1 MNGGTVSLVGRDRE
15 LAELTSL
22 IDPVPP
28 TGGRVRMILGDVGIG
43 KTALV
48 NEVTGRA
55 RRSGVRVLGAIG
67 LASETP
73 LAFAS
78 LHQLLR
84 PVLGAR
90 LDRLPEPQRDVIGAV
105 LGSGPS
111 TVAVDRLLAGDAVMS
126 LLRDLSGESAVLLTV
141 DDAHL
146 VDRSSLD
153 VLRYVARRVGT
164 ERISLMLTARAGELP
179 GSHYQE
185 LPVLRLDPLG
195 SHDANRLIDRQPS
208 TPRGRLRDQVLTHA
222 AGNPMALIELSRAIT
237 ADPAAARRWTA
248 APLPLSDRLSA
259 VLAERLAALPPATH
273 EALLHAAV
281 ADSPEVSPL
290 LPGAGQDNAVLA
302 PAEALGLVRIG
313 PSGFQFAHPLVR
325 SAVYH
330 GATFSRRAAA
340 HRRVAE
346 ASRDQPDRHAWH
358 LAAATVGPDDQ
369 LARLLEATAAD
380 AQRRDGTAAAVAA
393 MERAAELSEHAED
406 RARRF
411 TKAALLAVL
420 VGQLDLV
427 AELATRAQSITSD
440 PVLSITARET
450 IGFALSLS
458 NRLSEA
464 VAVLLSAASEA
475 AERQLTYTAWDC
487 LRNATQAAYFSG
499 TPRASEAVRAA
510 LDQLDLLDTSDL
522 SRRQKEDIECF
533 RLWALCTT
541 GPFSERDRL
550 TGLLSRTVRELET
563 APDSGVAPG
572 SGDRLGVDVASAEQ
586 VVAAS
591 AWVLD
596 DIELAI
602 RLLRRIVGRL
612 RHPGV
617 RGTSPSVLA
626 LLSLCLF
633 DSGRWDEALEIA
645 AETEDLAIAYRIDIA
660 IASSYITSAQVH
672 ALRGDTELARHQTER
687 VSALFDLD
695 QARIVEA
702 RVRRVLA
709 LADLGDAAYDRALA
723 RLDGLFDSSGD
734 PLHRYES
741 YPGVADLAEAFARLD
756 RRAEGRDRIAR
767 ILECFQGRPSPRLEQ
782 VFLRARAILAE
793 GATAEGYF
801 RSALED
807 EQGNHWPFER
817 ARLHLDFGE
826 WLRRQRRIN
835 EAKEFLTLGLQT
847 ATRLG
852 ATPSM
857 LRANTELRA
866 CGARSLASGGT
877 LSSGGALS
885 ELTPQQEEV
894 VRLAARGLTNQ
905 EIGDRLHL
913 SPRTVSTHLYNS
925 YPKLGVTTR
934 RELPDVVV
942 QVDEVHQ
949 GPS

>member
-15 LAELTSL
+15 LAELTGL

-28 TGGRVRMILGDVGIG
+28 TGGRVRMILGDAGIG

-55 RRSGVRVLGAIG
+55 RRNGLRVLGAIG
-67 LASETP
+67 RASETP
-73 LAFAS
+73 IAFAS

-90 LDRLPEPQRDVIGAV
+90 LDRLPEPQRDAIRAV
-105 LGSGPS
+105 LGAGPS
-111 TVAVDRLLAGDAVMS
+111 NVAVDRLLAGEAVIS
-126 LLRDLSGESAVLLTV
+126 LITGLSGESAVLLV
-141 DDAHL
+141 IDDAHL
-146 VDRSSLD
+146 ADRSSLD
-153 VLRYVARRVGT
+153 VLRYVARRLTT
-164 ERISLMLTARAGELP
+164 EQISLMVTARVGELP
-179 GSHYQE
+179 DSYHQE
-185 LPVLRLDPLG
+185 FPVLRLGPLG
-195 SHDANRLIDRQPS
+195 SHDANRLIDRQPGA
-208 TPRGRLRDQVLTHA
+208 PRGRLRDQVLTHA

-237 ADPAAARRWTA
+237 ADPSAGRRWTA
-248 APLPLSDRLSA
+248 APLALSDRLSA
-259 VLAERLAALPPATH
+259 VLAERLSALPPATH

-281 ADSPEVSPL
+281 ADCPDVSAL
-290 LPGAGQDNAVLA
+290 LPGARQDNGVLA
-302 PAEALGLVRIG
+302 PAAELGLVRIG

-346 ASRDQPDRHAWH
+346 ASRDQPDRRAWH

-369 LARLLEATAAD
+369 LAQLLEATAAD

-420 VGQLDLV
+420 VGQLDLA
-427 AELATRAQSITSD
+427 AELATRAQGITSD

-499 TPRASEAVRAA
+499 TPQASEAVGAA
-510 LDQLDLLDTSDL
+510 LAELDLLDTSDL

-541 GPFSERDRL
+541 GPFSERDQL
-550 TGLLSRTVRELET
+550 TRLLSRTVRELGT
-563 APDSGVAPG
+563 TPDSGNAPG

-645 AETEDLAIAYRIDIA
+645 TETEDLAIAYRIDIA

-672 ALRGDTELARHQTER
+672 ALRGDTELARRQAER
-687 VSALFDLD
+687 ASALFDLD

-723 RLDGLFDSSGD
+723 RLDGLFDSSGG

-782 VFLRARAILAE
+782 VFLRAKAILAG

-807 EQGNHWPFER
+807 EQGNQWPFER

-826 WLRRQRRIN
+826 WLRRRRRIN
-835 EAKEFLTLGLQT
+835 EAKEFLTLGLQA

-852 ATPSM
+852 ATPSI

-866 CGARSLASGGT
+866 CGGRSLASGGT

-934 RELPDVVV
+934 RELPDVVA
-942 QVDEVHQ
+942 QADEVHQ
-949 GPS
+949 GTS

>member
-1 MNGGTVSLVGRDRE
+1 VS
-15 LAELTSL
+15 A
-22 IDPVPP
+22 
-28 TGGRVRMILGDVGIG
+28 
-43 KTALV
+43 
-48 NEVTGRA
+48 
-55 RRSGVRVLGAIG
+55 
-67 LASETP
+67 
-73 LAFAS
+73 
-78 LHQLLR
+78 
-84 PVLGAR
+84 
-90 LDRLPEPQRDVIGAV
+90 
-105 LGSGPS
+105 
-111 TVAVDRLLAGDAVMS
+111 
-126 LLRDLSGESAVLLTV
+126 
-141 DDAHL
+141 
-146 VDRSSLD
+146 
-153 VLRYVARRVGT
+153 
-164 ERISLMLTARAGELP
+164 
-179 GSHYQE
+179 
-185 LPVLRLDPLG
+185 
-195 SHDANRLIDRQPS
+195 
-208 TPRGRLRDQVLTHA
+208 
-222 AGNPMALIELSRAIT
+222 
-237 ADPAAARRWTA
+237 
-248 APLPLSDRLSA
+248 
-259 VLAERLAALPPATH
+259 
-273 EALLHAAV
+273 
-281 ADSPEVSPL
+281 L

-541 GPFSERDRL
+541 SPFSERDRL
-550 TGLLSRTVRELET
+550 TSLLNRTVRELGT
-563 APDSGVAPG
+563 APDSGTAPG

-602 RLLRRIVGRL
+602 ALLRRIAGRL

-660 IASSYITSAQVH
+660 TASSYITSAQVH
-672 ALRGDTELARHQTER
+672 ALRGDTDLARHQTER

-702 RVRRVLA
+702 RVRRALA

-723 RLDGLFDSSGD
+723 RLDGLFDSSGG

-756 RRAEGRDRIAR
+756 RRPEGRERIAR
-767 ILECFQGRPSPRLEQ
+767 ILERFQGRPSPRLEQ
-782 VFLRARAILAE
+782 IFLRARAILADT
-793 GATAEGYF
+793 ATAESHF
-801 RSALED
+801 RSALQD
-807 EQGNHWPFER
+807 DRGNDWPFER
-817 ARLHLDFGE
+817 AKLYLDFGE

-835 EAKEFLTLGLQT
+835 EAKGFLTLGLET
-847 ATRLG
+847 VTRLG
-852 ATPSM
+852 ATPSI
-857 LRANTELRA
+857 LRAGSELRA
-866 CGARSLASGGT
+866 CGVRSAA
-877 LSSGGALS
+877 SGGALS

-905 EIGDRLHL
+905 EIADRLYL
-913 SPRTVSTHLYNS
+913 SPRTVSSHLYHS
-925 YPKLGVTTR
+925 YPKLSVTAR
-934 RELPDVVV
+934 HELPDVVARA
-942 QVDEVHQ
+942 D
-949 GPS
+949 GA

>member
-1 MNGGTVSLVGRDRE
+1 MNGGTASLVGRHRE
-15 LAELTSL
+15 LADLTRL
-22 IDPVPP
+22 IDPIPP
-28 TGGRVRMILGDVGIG
+28 AGGRVRMIIGDAGIG
-43 KTALV
+43 KTALL

-55 RRSGVRVLGAIG
+55 RRDGLRVLSATGR
-67 LASETP
+67 ASETP

-90 LDRLPEPQRDVIGAV
+90 LDRLRQAQRDVIGAV

-111 TVAVDRLLAGDAVMS
+111 TVAVDRLLVGDAVMS

-164 ERISLMLTARAGELP
+164 ERIGLMLTARAGGLP

-208 TPRGRLRDQVLTHA
+208 TPRGKLRDQVLTHA

-237 ADPAAARRWTA
+237 ADPTAAPRWTA

-281 ADSPEVSPL
+281 ADSPEVSAL

-302 PAEALGLVRIG
+302 PAAALGLVRNG

-346 ASRDQPDRHAWH
+346 ASRDQPDRRAWH

-380 AQRRDGTAAAVAA
+380 AQRRDGTAAAAAA

-420 VGQLDLV
+420 AGQLDLA
-427 AELATRAQSITSD
+427 AELATNAQSITSD

-499 TPRASEAVRAA
+499 TPRASAAVLAA

-550 TGLLSRTVRELET
+550 TGLLSRTVRELGT

-602 RLLRRIVGRL
+602 RLLRRIAGRL

-626 LLSLCLF
+626 LLGLCLF

-660 IASSYITSAQVH
+660 TASSYITSAQVH
-672 ALRGDTELARHQTER
+672 ALRGDTELARRQTER

-709 LADLGDAAYDRALA
+709 LADLGDGAYDRALA
-723 RLDGLFDSSGD
+723 RLDGLFDSSGG

-767 ILECFQGRPSPRLEQ
+767 ILECFQGQPSPRLEQ

-847 ATRLG
+847 ATSLR

-857 LRANTELRA
+857 LRANSELRA

-885 ELTPQQEEV
+885 ELTPQQEAV

-905 EIGDRLHL
+905 QIGDRLHL

-934 RELPDVVV
+934 RDLPDVVV
-942 QVDEVHQ
+942 QADEVNQ

>member
-1 MNGGTVSLVGRDRE
+1 MNGGTASLVGRNRE

-28 TGGRVRMILGDVGIG
+28 VGGRVRMILGDVGIG

-48 NEVTGRA
+48 DEVAGRA

-111 TVAVDRLLAGDAVMS
+111 TVAVDRLLVGDAVMS
-126 LLRDLSGESAVLLTV
+126 LLRDLSGESVVLLTV

-164 ERISLMLTARAGELP
+164 ERIGLMLTARAGELP
-179 GSHYQE
+179 GSHHQE

-208 TPRGRLRDQVLTHA
+208 PPRGRLRDQVLTHA

-248 APLPLSDRLSA
+248 APLPLSDRLAA
-259 VLAERLAALPPATH
+259 VMAERLAGLPPATH

-281 ADSPEVSPL
+281 AGSPEVSAL

-510 LDQLDLLDTSDL
+510 LDELDLLDTSDL
-522 SRRQKEDIECF
+522 SRRQREDIECF

-550 TGLLSRTVRELET
+550 TGLLGRIVRELET

-660 IASSYITSAQVH
+660 IASSYITSAQVY
-672 ALRGDTELARHQTER
+672 ALRGDTELARHQAER
-687 VSALFDLD
+687 VSALFDLG

-723 RLDGLFDSSGD
+723 RLDGLFDSSGG

-807 EQGNHWPFER
+807 ERGNHWPFER

-852 ATPSM
+852 ATPSV

-866 CGARSLASGGT
+866 CGGRSMASGGT
-877 LSSGGALS
+877 LSSCGALS

-894 VRLAARGLTNQ
+894 VRLAACGLTNQ
-905 EIGDRLHL
+905 EVGDRLHL

-934 RELPDVVV
+934 RDLPDVVA
-942 QVDEVHQ
+942 QADEVNQ